1 MHASNYSRCKSFPC
15 YVPHSS
21 FEFMLCLINQCT
33 GYPWSELKTTNCTP
47 IHLIRKNPTLAPK
60 TITWLC
66 WILQWWSHKESVIKK
81 LCFGGEFYM
90 QFLHRSGWGWELK
103 QNNERGRCWSFKSR
117 HLLHTL
123 CYTCR
128 LLSSPN
134 IKDLVTSGDKN
145 GREGSLILP
154 GPSPPCVCGSSLLTL
169 KVLEVIYM

>member
-47 IHLIRKNPTLAPK
+47 IHLIRKNPALALK
-60 TITWLC
+60 AITWLC
-66 WILQWWSHKESVIKK
+66 WNLQWWSHKESVIKK
-81 LCFGGEFYM
+81 LCLSGEFYM
-90 QFLHRSGWGWELK
+90 QFLHRSGW
-103 QNNERGRCWSFKSR
+103 RGGGSWSSNKTMRGGCWSFKSR

-145 GREGSLILP
+145 GREGSLRLTA
-154 GPSPPCVCGSSLLTL
+154 PSPLM
-169 KVLEVIYM
+169 YMWFFFINP